1 MKSIPT
7 IQTDRLSLKA
17 VTVADCNSVLQIF
30 SNPLVV
36 EYYDINPIG
45 DREAA
50 LRMIEGFDAWFKLGE
65 AIRWG
70 IWVSESDQLIGTCCF
85 DQIHPSFRRANLGY
99 NLSSK
104 FWGAGYAS
112 EACQAIVE
120 WAFANG
126 MGSPVNRIQA
136 ITVPENT
143 KSEKLLK
150 RLGFQREGL
159 LREFAFWEGRPRDMN
174 MFGLTKSDWEANSKS
189 AARSAPQR

>member
-1 MKSIPT
+1 MKLIPT
-7 IQTDRLSLKA
+7 IQTDRLNLKA
-17 VTVADCNSVLQIF
+17 VSIADCDAVLEIF
-30 SNPLVV
+30 SDPLVV
-36 EYYDINPIG
+36 EHYDFNPIS

-70 IWVSESDQLIGTCCF
+70 IWQSESNQLIGTCCF
-85 DQIHPSFRRANLGY
+85 DQICPSFRRTNLGY

-104 FWGAGYAS
+104 FWGGGYAW

-120 WAFANG
+120 WAFENG
-126 MGSPVNRIQA
+126 MGTPVNRIQA

-143 KSEKLLK
+143 KSEMLLK

-159 LREFAFWEGRPRDMN
+159 LREFAFWDGQPRDMN
-174 MFGLTKSDWEANSKS
+174 MFGLTKSDWTSNSKT
-189 AARSAPQR
+189 AKK